1 MFKQISALILSLGL
15 SVSAFAAD
23 KTNATLKKVSV
34 KYRAAKLVE
43 MSVEKTVKSD
53 LTGKVAK
60 YTGTLSISNSKFR
73 LETKT
78 PDEALVVYDGVT
90 IWNVQYPPKEF
101 GGDPQIARGKPDKK
115 TRGQLIAA
123 TLIGGDIQKTFKVVD
138 EKKDGETSSTLFIAP
153 KDDLPVKNLQMI
165 IDLKKSEITEISYTD
180 DLQNLVTMK
189 FSDIKLKDSIK
200 KNLFKYE
207 PPKGK
212 PVTNL

>member
-23 KTNATLKKVSV
+23 KTNATLKKISL
-34 KYRAAKLVE
+34 KYRSAKLVE

-53 LTGKVAK
+53 LTGKVTK
-60 YTGTLSISNSKFR
+60 YTGTLALSNSKFR

-78 PDEALVVYDGVT
+78 PDEALVVYDGT
-90 IWNVQYPPKEF
+90 TLWNVQYPPKEF
-101 GGDPQIARGKPDKK
+101 GGNPQVAHGKPDKK

-123 TLIGGDIQKTFKVVD
+123 TLIGGDIQKTFKVTD
-138 EKKDGETSSTLFIAP
+138 EKKEGDISSTLSISP
-153 KDDLPVKNLQMI
+153 KDDLPVKNLRMV

-189 FSDIKLKDSIK
+189 FSDIKLKDSVK

-207 PPKGK
+207 APKGAQE
-212 PVTNL
+212 TNL